1 MKIIILAVVCLLTV
15 AVASRATVASN
26 TVEIVYN
33 GTTATVTVAANIS
46 DYITDKSDG
55 SSHVKLIQSASVND
69 AIGEISYILS
79 GTSDDGEFYLEGNY
93 KTTIELNGLTLTN
106 PSGPAINIQDG
117 KRIKVKVNEG
127 TTNTLTDGVN
137 KNYNGCL
144 HIKGHSEFRGKGTL
158 NVTGNSKHGIYSKE
172 YIQLKNTVINI
183 SGAVKDAIHC
193 KEYFLMESGTINIT
207 KAGDDG
213 IQVELDDE
221 ADKTGATSEH
231 EDENSGNF
239 YQTGGILNFSGYN
252 GKAVK
257 ADGIITFKGG
267 ARNFSTS
274 ETEDATGI
282 EEMRNGEN
290 EIMRN
295 EIYDL
300 QGRRVNSQFSILNSQ
315 LHNGLYIFK
324 NGNTTVKRFVK

>member
-1 MKIIILAVVCLLTV
+1 MKKIITAVVCLIAGL
-15 AVASRATVASN
+15 AAGHAAPASN
-26 TVEIVYN
+26 TVEIVFN
-33 GTTATVTVAANIS
+33 GTTATVTIAANIS
-46 DYITDKSDG
+46 DYITDKSEG

-79 GTSDDGEFYLEGNY
+79 GTSDDGEFYLEGTY

-127 TTNTLTDGVN
+127 TTNTLSDG
-137 KNYNGCL
+137 KNDTYNGCF

-172 YIQLKNTVINI
+172 YIQLKNAVINI

-193 KEYFLMESGTINIT
+193 KEYFYMESGTVNIT
-207 KAGDDG
+207 AAGDDG

-221 ADKTGATSEH
+221 AAKTDATSEH

-239 YQTGGILNFSGYN
+239 YQDGGKLYISGYD

-257 ADGIITFKGG
+257 ADGTITFKAGS
-267 ARNFSTS
+267 RNFATS
-274 ETEDATGI
+274 ETEDVTAISPIENDTAATKV
-282 EEMRNGEN
+282 
-290 EIMRN
+290 
-295 EIYDL
+295 YDL
-300 QGRRVNSQFSILNSQ
+300 QGRRTTITKS
-315 LHNGLYIFK
+315 GLYIFK

>member
-1 MKIIILAVVCLLTV
+1 MKKIIIAAICLLAGLMTGH
-15 AVASRATVASN
+15 AAPASN
-26 TVEIVYN
+26 TVEIVFN
-33 GTTATVTVAANIS
+33 GTTAIVSVAANIS

-69 AIGEISYILS
+69 AVGEICYILS
-79 GTSDDGEFYLEGNY
+79 GTSSDGEFYLEGTY

-127 TTNTLTDGVN
+127 TTNTLTDGEN
-137 KNYNGCL
+137 KDYNGCF
-144 HIKGHSEFRGKGTL
+144 HIKGHTEFRGKGTL

-172 YIQLKNTVINI
+172 YIQLKNAVINI

-193 KEYFLMESGTINIT
+193 KEYFYMESGTVNIT
-207 KAGDDG
+207 AAGDDG

-239 YQTGGILNFSGYN
+239 YQDGGKLYISGYD

-257 ADGIITFKGG
+257 ADGTITFKAGT
-267 ARNFSTS
+267 RNFSIS
-274 ETEDATGI
+274 ETEDVTAISPIENATAAT
-282 EEMRNGEN
+282 EV
-290 EIMRN
+290 
-295 EIYDL
+295 YDL
-300 QGRRVNSQFSILNSQ
+300 QGRRTTNTKS
-315 LHNGLYIFK
+315 GLYIFK
-324 NGNTTVKRFVK
+324 NGNTTIKRFVK